1 MSQQIL
7 AVLEYLEKE
16 KGIPRSEMIRTISDA
31 IVLAAQRG
39 VNAGQRLEVE
49 ISPRTGA
56 LKAFAVLDVVDSVGD
71 MRREIHISKARSL
84 DPQARLGGTIR
95 QAIDPAFLG
104 RIAAQAARQA
114 INDGVRDFERTRVC
128 GEFESHVGKIV
139 SGIVRRKEVYEPK
152 IAGGRPFVDYILEVG
167 KVEGLL
173 AQREMIPGEEL
184 RIGDSVRAL
193 LLNLGERPNDPALI
207 LSRSIPRFV
216 TALLQVEI
224 SELSDGSVEIVR
236 MVREAGYRTK
246 IAVASRDPHID
257 PVGACVGSRG
267 MRIKAIIKELSGEKL
282 DVIRYS
288 ENLPKFLA
296 EALWPVIPQNV
307 EINEREQRI
316 RFAVSEADLPQVIG
330 KRGLNARLTSRLLNW
345 RLDIGTLNDSQ
356 AKFDA
361 GLQQAAVDLGVLEGV
376 SATVINQLIGIGI
389 TSAEALNGVT
399 VGDLVDAGLTME
411 DAVGVTDTFKRLSK
425 TNGAGKSQQ

>member
-16 KGIPRSEMIRTISDA
+16 KGIPRAEMIRTISDA

-39 VNAGQRLEVE
+39 VNAGQKLEVE
-49 ISPRTGA
+49 INPRTGA
-56 LKAFAVLDVVDSVGD
+56 LNAYSVLDVVDSVGD
-71 MRREIHISKARSL
+71 TRREIHVSKARTL
-84 DPQARLGGTIR
+84 DSRAQVGGVIR
-95 QAIDPAFLG
+95 QAIDPSFLG
-104 RIAAQAARQA
+104 RIAAHAARQA

-128 GEFESHVGKIV
+128 SEFESHVGKIV
-139 SGIVRRKEVYEPK
+139 SGIVRRKEVYEAK
-152 IAGGRPFVDYILEVG
+152 VANGRPIVDYILEIG

-173 AQREMIPGEEL
+173 AQREMIPGEEF

-193 LLNLGERPNDPALI
+193 LLNLGERADDPALI

-216 TALLQVEI
+216 TALLQLEI
-224 SELSDGSVEIVR
+224 SELGDGSVEIVR

-246 IAVASRDPHID
+246 IAVASRDQHID

-288 ENLPKFLA
+288 ENLTKFLT
-296 EALWPVIPQNV
+296 EALRPVIPQNV
-307 EINEREQRI
+307 EISEKEQRI
-316 RFAVSEADLPQVIG
+316 RFAVSEPDLPLVIG
-330 KRGLNARLTSRLLNW
+330 KRGMNARLTSRLLNW

-361 GLQQAAVDLGVLEGV
+361 GIQQATADLGILAGV
-376 SATVINQLIGIGI
+376 SASVINQLIGIGI
-389 TSAEALNGVT
+389 TSAEALGGVT

-411 DAVGVTDTFKRLSK
+411 DAVVAIDAFKCLNK
-425 TNGAGKSQQ
+425 TNGASELQR

>member
-16 KGIPRSEMIRTISDA
+16 KGIPRAEMIRTISDA

-39 VNAGQRLEVE
+39 INAGQKLEVE
-49 ISPRTGA
+49 INPRTGA

-71 MRREIHISKARSL
+71 TRKEIHISKARGL
-84 DPQARLGGTIR
+84 DPQAHIGGTIR
-95 QAIDPAFLG
+95 QAIDPSFLG

-114 INDGVRDFERTRVC
+114 ITDGVRDFERTRVC
-128 GEFESHVGKIV
+128 SEFESHVGKIV
-139 SGIVRRKEVYEPK
+139 SGIVRRKEVYEAKVP
-152 IAGGRPFVDYILEVG
+152 GGRPFVDYILEVG

-193 LLNLGERPNDPALI
+193 LLSLGERPNDPALI

-216 TALLQVEI
+216 TALLQLEI

-246 IAVASRDPHID
+246 VAVASKDPHID

-282 DVIRYS
+282 DIIRYR
-288 ENLPKFLA
+288 EDLTKFLA
-296 EALWPVIPQNV
+296 EALWPAIPQNV
-307 EINEREQRI
+307 EINEKEQRI
-316 RFAVSEADLPQVIG
+316 RFAVTEDDLPQVIG
-330 KRGLNARLTSRLLNW
+330 KRGMNARLTSRLLNW
-345 RLDIGTLNDSQ
+345 RLDIDTLNDSQ

-361 GLQQAAVDLGVLEGV
+361 RLQQAAADLGVLAGV
-376 SATVINQLIGIGI
+376 NAAVISQLIGIGI

-411 DAVGVTDTFKRLSK
+411 DAVVVTDTFKRLAK
-425 TNGAGKSQQ
+425 MNGVSES

>member
-16 KGIPRSEMIRTISDA
+16 KGIPRAEMIRTISDA
-31 IVLAAQRG
+31 VVLAAERG
-39 VNAGQRLEVE
+39 VNAGQKLEVE
-49 ISPRTGA
+49 INPRTGA

-71 MRREIHISKARSL
+71 TRREIHVSKARGI
-84 DPQARLGGTIR
+84 DPQACIGGRIR
-95 QAIDPAFLG
+95 QPIDPSFLG

-114 INDGVRDFERTRVC
+114 INDSVRDFERTRVC
-128 GEFESHVGKIV
+128 SEFEGHVGKIV
-139 SGIVRRKEVYEPK
+139 SGIVRRKEVYESK
-152 IAGGRPFVDYILEVG
+152 VAGGRPFVDYILEVG

-173 AQREMIPGEEL
+173 AQREMIPGEEF

-193 LLNLGERPNDPALI
+193 LLSLGERTNDPALI

-216 TALLQVEI
+216 TTLLQLEI
-224 SELSDGSVEIVR
+224 SELGDGSVEIVR
-236 MVREAGYRTK
+236 MAREAGYRTK
-246 IAVASRDPHID
+246 IAVASKDPHID

-267 MRIKAIIKELSGEKL
+267 MRIKAIVKELSGEKL

-288 ENLPKFLA
+288 DNLAKFLA

-307 EINEREQRI
+307 EINEKEQRI
-316 RFAVSEADLPQVIG
+316 RFAVPEADLPQVIG
-330 KRGLNARLTSRLLNW
+330 KRGMNARLTSRLLNW
-345 RLDIGTLNDSQ
+345 RLDIGTLNESQ

-361 GLQQAAVDLGVLEGV
+361 GLQQAAVDLSVLEGV
-376 SATVINQLIGIGI
+376 NAQIINQLIAIGI
-389 TSAEALNGVT
+389 TSAEALHGVT

-411 DAVGVTDTFKRLSK
+411 DAVAVTATFKRLDK
-425 TNGAGKSQQ
+425 ANGMSE